1 MNTKIFTTLPQDAKN
16 IRIEVFMKEQGFE
29 NEFDEID
36 NLCHHIVAFDEG
48 KPIGTCRFFKENN
61 HYTIGRVAVLKE
73 YRNQHIGNLLLKS
86 AEKEIKRIN
95 GDVIVVHAQ
104 VRVSS
109 FYEKQG
115 YIQFGQIDDDEGVP
129 HVWMKKRYS
138 IKLLYPNIFHLFAN
152 PFVFSTDKEQI
163 ATRIPK
169 FTLTVKMLFSI
180 NASWNLSRVSL
191 SIDKVTKNPS
201 L

>member
-1 MNTKIFTTLPQDAKN
+1 M
-16 IRIEVFMKEQGFE
+16 
-29 NEFDEID
+29 
-36 NLCHHIVAFDEG
+36 
-48 KPIGTCRFFKENN
+48 
-61 HYTIGRVAVLKE
+61 
-73 YRNQHIGNLLLKS
+73 
-86 AEKEIKRIN
+86 
-95 GDVIVVHAQ
+95 VHAQ

-129 HVWMKKRYS
+129 HKWMKKKRYS
-138 IKLLYPNIFHLFAN
+138 IKLLYPKYLSSFLPIPLLFQQIKN
-152 PFVFSTDKEQI
+152 KI